1 MPTKRLAADHRADL
15 VAVDVYIAGH
25 NTLRNISGPVGQ
37 AGLQTKSQPVAGVID
52 RFNHCIDL
60 VAGKGCKMQY
70 GAENLLFQGF
80 NAADADQRGG
90 DIVAL

>member
-1 MPTKRLAADHRADL
+1 MPTKRLAANHRADL

-25 NTLRNISGPVGQ
+25 NTLLNIFGPVGQ

-60 VAGKGCKMQY
+60 VAGKGCKMQH
-70 GAENLLFQGF
+70 GAENLLFLGF
-80 NAADADQRGG
+80 NAADADQCRG

>member
-1 MPTKRLAADHRADL
+1 MPTKRLAADHCADL

-37 AGLQTKSQPVAGVID
+37 AGLQTKSQPLAGVID

-60 VAGKGCKMQY
+60 VTGKGCKMQH

-80 NAADADQRGG
+80 NATDADQHRG